1 MLVLSGNPFTQGRL
15 KYSDRCSDNPEP
27 TAKIYVQV
35 GVGDSTDVILAQ
47 LDTGAPWSVL
57 APDMARKIG
66 IVADDGDP
74 ARLSTRFGMKEGFL
88 VRVPF
93 RLIAEEGETLTKSG
107 TFFISPDWPE
117 GLSFL
122 GYTGL
127 LDSIRFAFD
136 PPKNHFYFGEI

>member
-1 MLVLSGNPFTQGRL
+1 M
-15 KYSDRCSDNPEP
+15 
-27 TAKIYVQV
+27 
-35 GVGDSTDVILAQ
+35 
-47 LDTGAPWSVL
+47 
-57 APDMARKIG
+57 
-66 IVADDGDP
+66 
-74 ARLSTRFGMKEGFL
+74 
-88 VRVPF
+88 RVPF

-136 PPKNHFYFGEI
+136 PPQNHFYFGEI